1 MARALAS
8 FAAALAASVVFGAA
22 LPALAGP
29 KEATKLDKQAM
40 DDDYLNVRFDK
51 AEEKLKKALKECDKG
66 CDAKQKS
73 TLYMHLGIIL
83 VNAGKKDDGVAAFVS
98 GLKEDSGAA
107 PEKDF
112 TSPDVQKAYDEAK
125 GKGGGKKPDDG
136 DKGTDKPEP
145 SSDLKHEAVAEGLV
159 NAPLP
164 IFVGAEASA
173 AKFIVNYKPFGGEWT
188 KVEMKKMGKIF
199 GVEIPCKDTSA
210 TGTLKYYIVAQ
221 DAGGDTVATAGSK
234 KQPYEVAIKNK
245 VSGEQPSF
253 PGKDAPAQCKSK
265 DQCPPGINEPGCEA
279 TAALGFGSKC
289 TGPGQCNKADGLAC
303 IEGTCQ
309 SGAEEGGGEAG
320 EGGADEAPPK
330 KNWLSLSLV
339 LDDAIVGGGEVC
351 TADNYTAGT
360 YACFRDSGALYK
372 PYEKKN
378 IPVGGTTTPYT
389 PDHGTVSGPP
399 FAVGTLRA
407 LIGYDRLITGN
418 LLLGIRVGYAFN
430 GGPTVPSKDGDK
442 TFLPFHVEP
451 RATYFFGK
459 NVLSKTGVRPYVF
472 LGGGVGQ
479 VDAKIAGVPVSDDA
493 PIQQK
498 HIQVDAWRKMGT
510 SFVALGG
517 GIVYAVNKTTGLTV
531 DIKVSQFFGSPGTAV
546 SPSLGVIK
554 GL

>member
-1 MARALAS
+1 MARAPRRL
-8 FAAALAASVVFGAA
+8 AAALAASFVLGAA

-29 KEATKLDKQAM
+29 KEASKLDRQAM

-73 TLYMHLGIIL
+73 SIYMHLGIIL
-83 VNAGKKDDGVAAFVS
+83 VNAGKKDDAVAAFAS
-98 GLKEDSGAA
+98 GLKEDGSAA

-112 TSPDVQKAYDEAK
+112 TSPDVQKAYEEAK
-125 GKGGGKKPDDG
+125 GKGGKKPDDG
-136 DKGTDKPEP
+136 GDKGADKPEP
-145 SSDLKHEAVAEGLV
+145 SSDLKHEAVTEALV

-173 AKFIVNYKPFGGEWT
+173 AKFVVNYKPFGGEWT
-188 KVEMKKMGKIF
+188 KLEMKKMGKIF
-199 GVEIPCKDTSA
+199 GAEVPCKDTSA

-234 KQPYEVAIKNK
+234 KQPYEVQIKNK

-265 DQCPPGINEPGCEA
+265 DQCPPGINEPGCES

-289 TGPGQCNKADGLAC
+289 TGSGQCNKADGLAC

-309 SGAEEGGGEAG
+309 SGSEEGSGDSGAG
-320 EGGADEAPPK
+320 DSGSEEPPK

-351 TADNYTAGT
+351 TADNYKAGT
-360 YACFRDSGALYK
+360 YACFHDNGKLYV
-372 PYEKKN
+372 PYDKRPGVN
-378 IPVGGTTTPYT
+378 FT

-430 GGPTVPSKDGDK
+430 GGPTVPSGDGDK

-459 NVLSKTGVRPYVF
+459 NVLAKTGVRPYAF

-479 VDAKIAGVPVSDDA
+479 VDAKIAGVPVSDDN
-493 PIQQK
+493 PIPPGQK

-510 SFVALGG
+510 SFVAIGG

-546 SPSLGVIK
+546 SPSLGVVK